1 MKYIFG
7 IILFGIALSRLIYL
21 SADPPQFLPS
31 SVIGDEGYWVHNARL
46 SALFGRAFTDD
57 FVEDVNIAPF
67 LSFMLRIS
75 FALFGVGFWQA
86 RLVPALFGIGSVM
99 LFWYLIKTK
108 SKNGYLGG
116 VLLGSSY
123 LFFVINRLAMGES
136 PAIFWL
142 VLSLL
147 FILKRRWYWTGIF
160 WGMAVLSKSNA
171 ILVLPGLLASLM
183 WTKNIKT
190 RETIEV
196 ILGLGLVVLIGFFF
210 VEKVSGKSVW
220 ETYSQYSGTDYLIDG
235 WSGLYGNLKSFIKND
250 IWRRHGAWLIVIP
263 VIWQIFRGQKTPLW
277 SLGAGLV
284 MGQTA
289 LIAPFSNQGTDHRF
303 LFLWLGMFIL
313 FSSAKKRLF
322 NFAGSAFIIWQMVL
336 ITTYLNSATFSLM
349 DESKKIGELS
359 QKGQI
364 ITGFFS
370 HQMVLE
376 NELYPL
382 YWAPGHSRFN
392 VINQHAAIG
401 GLSPNWLLAA
411 KTVDGRDGRVFTG
424 SQFYELG
431 SSQQYAGIIEVLP
444 TLSGYQ
450 VELELRNIVSE

>member
-7 IILFGIALSRLIYL
+7 VILFGITLSRLLYL

-99 LFWYLIKTK
+99 LFWYLVKAK
-108 SKNGYLGG
+108 SKSGYLGG
-116 VLLGSSY
+116 ALFGGSY
-123 LFFVINRLAMGES
+123 LFFAINRLAMGES

-142 VLSLL
+142 VLSFL
-147 FILKRRWYWTGIF
+147 FIVKKSWFWTGIF

-171 ILVLPGLLASLM
+171 ILVLPGLLAGLIL
-183 WTKNIKT
+183 TKNIKT
-190 RETIEV
+190 RDIIEV
-196 ILGLGLVVLIGFFF
+196 FLVSGLVILTGFFL
-210 VEKVSGKSVW
+210 VEKISGRSVW
-220 ETYSQYSGTDYLIDG
+220 ETYSRYSGTDYLVDG
-235 WSGLYGNLKSFIKND
+235 WNGLYVNLKSFIKND

-289 LIAPFSNQGTDHRF
+289 LIAPFSNQGADHRF

-322 NFAGSAFIIWQMVL
+322 KFAGSAFVIWQMIL
-336 ITTYLNSATFSLM
+336 IITYLNSATFSLT

-359 QKGQI
+359 QRGQI

-382 YWAPGHSRFN
+382 YWAPGHEKFKG
-392 VINQHAAIG
+392 INADIDEWK
-401 GLSPNWLLAA
+401 PNFLLQMFV
-411 KTVDGRDGRVFTG
+411 VDGRDGKVFTPL
-424 SQFYELG
+424 SQVNLG
-431 SSQQYAGIIEVLP
+431 LKQEVIDRFEVLP
-444 TLSGYQ
+444 MNDGYQ
-450 VELELRNIVSE
+450 VVASLRRINW